1 MKTAAHYEVDEIKV
15 PKWIAAQDA
24 KKRDRANETF
34 HSDSAKQLG
43 DELHALASS
52 VYSSRV
58 FKNYRERFIAVKVET
73 PRISDY
79 QLIKTLEDFCTANNI
94 ERVATKTSVIYR
106 IK

>member
-24 KKRDRANETF
+24 KKRDRANEVLHTE
-34 HSDSAKQLG
+34 ANKQLG
-43 DELHALASS
+43 DKLYNMTVQ
-52 VYSSRV
+52 VYASRV
-58 FKNYRERFIAVKVET
+58 FKNYRAKFIAVKVET

-94 ERVATKTSVIYR
+94 ERVATKTAVIYR